1 MCPIKCLIF
10 WLLLLLDYFSL
21 TLFIVSTF
29 PEVNILKFQG
39 SQQIYIADRYK
50 SLSNPENQLR
60 FVDLQLELLE
70 EFRIRLVQVMDKHD
84 PLGEQS
90 CAIFNAI
97 YYLTEVLQEWN
108 NSAVCIFNT
117 KSYSYIV
124 CYMVRDN
131 NYFVVHFF

>member
-1 MCPIKCLIF
+1 MNF
-10 WLLLLLDYFSL
+10 
-21 TLFIVSTF
+21 
-29 PEVNILKFQG
+29 
-39 SQQIYIADRYK
+39 ADRYK
-50 SLSNPENQLR
+50 SLTNPENQLR

-108 NSAVCIFNT
+108 NSAVSFLLPDL
-117 KSYSYIV
+117 KKQKLS
-124 CYMVRDN
+124 RD
-131 NYFVVHFF
+131 